1 MCGNQ
6 NKKEE
11 SFMIAD
17 NHNVLNKI
25 GYLIEELSNDDTLFE
40 MVKNHVASCDNNPHK
55 YTSQSQQMV
64 EEIIS
69 TKTDILKLLVSCAEK
84 ERLLK
89 TTTPIEKGE
98 DNE

>member
-11 SFMIAD
+11 SFMIED

-40 MVKNHVASCDNNPHK
+40 MVKNHVESVDSNPHN
-55 YTSQSQQMV
+55 YTSQPQQLV

-69 TKTDILKLLVSCAEK
+69 AKTDILKLLISCAEK
-84 ERLLK
+84 ERLLR
-89 TTTPIEKGE
+89 TTTSIGKGE
-98 DNE
+98 NNE